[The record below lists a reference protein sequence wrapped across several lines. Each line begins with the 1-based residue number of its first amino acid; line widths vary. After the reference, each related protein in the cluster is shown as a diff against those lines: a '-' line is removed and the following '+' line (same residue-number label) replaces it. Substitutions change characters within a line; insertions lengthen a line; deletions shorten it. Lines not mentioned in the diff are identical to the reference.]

1 MADDRLKPVVQEL
14 RRLALASGGELTDA
28 ELLERFVRS
37 GEESAFAALVWRH
50 GPMVL
55 GVCRRLLGNV
65 HDAEDAFQA
74 TFLVFV
80 RKSAGL
86 RKPEL
91 LANWLYGVACR
102 TARQARTAATRRR
115 ARERVAARPE
125 AREEP
130 RNELGP
136 VLDQALSLL
145 PDRYRAAV
153 VLCDLEGKSYRE
165 AARSLGCP
173 EGTLAARVSRGRALL
188 ARRLTR
194 QGVAFSSPVLAAALT
209 AETLAAVPAYLTA
222 STIQAA
228 AGQATSAASTPAV
241 ALAAKVVRAMFLTK
255 MKMAGA
261 ALVLTLAVGTG
272 IGLLVYRAPA
282 EGPLER
288 PKQAPPVA
296 KIAPG
301 PPPVDRS
308 RLRYG
313 GKTFEDWRDILK
325 TDLKPEVRAEA
336 INALGTFGRNG
347 YAKEAVAAI
356 IKAARGYDIQ
366 HRYKDVGTVLDA
378 ASNALKRLGT
388 EELPALEKEVQGKS
402 LYGRRFAI
410 TVLKDMSIGKEAKGT
425 TLVFVAAAKD
435 KDTYVRETAVEA
447 LAVTSKKVTDLPALL
462 AGLDIPGP
470 YRTTARI
477 WAIDNLRSLGPKAKP
492 AIPKLLELAKEP
504 FYYGPALRALR
515 SIGAEPKQVLPLI
528 LESLKSEPI
537 IADLAA
543 SFAPPGVGRSPPS
556 SGYQILVQ
564 ASSYLRSL
572 KLPAKEAVPAL
583 VVALKNVSDPDEFR
597 KIVDALSAFGPAAR
611 EALSALRAARERT
624 TNAGLRKAID
634 RAIEKISK

>member
-14 RRLALASGGELTDA
+14 RRLALASGGELTDT

-209 AETLAAVPAYLTA
+209 
-222 STIQAA
+222 
-228 AGQATSAASTPAV
+228 
-241 ALAAKVVRAMFLTK
+241 
-255 MKMAGA
+255 GA

-325 TDLKPEVRAEA
+325 TDLKPEVRAET

-388 EELPALEKEVQGKS
+388 EELPALEIEVQGKS

-477 WAIDNLRSLGPKAKP
+477 WAINNLHSLGPKAKS

-528 LESLKSEPI
+528 LESLK
-537 IADLAA
+537 
-543 SFAPPGVGRSPPS
+543 
-556 SGYQILVQ
+556 
-564 ASSYLRSL
+564 
-572 KLPAKEAVPAL
+572 
-583 VVALKNVSDPDEFR
+583 
-597 KIVDALSAFGPAAR
+597 
-611 EALSALRAARERT
+611 
-624 TNAGLRKAID
+624 
-634 RAIEKISK
+634 